1 MSCMAITRAIVVS
14 VGLTTF
20 ALVGYGGGLQIS
32 QIADQAPD
40 LTVFLSGSAFTPP
53 NQSSATSVS
62 AALGSTP
69 LTVKSSIPWNSADG
83 ISLVVALDVSAS
95 LGSEN
100 FSTIKRQLNSMLSKL
115 PSRSQV
121 ALLAIG
127 SEVRTVRPFGPI
139 SALVGGA
146 GLDTL
151 SPDSPETA
159 LYEAVLA
166 AQDLAAKA
174 GPGLPLRRAV
184 LVLTDGIDDS
194 RRGYGR
200 EEALLKISKGD
211 APVFAI
217 ALASGQVSST
227 QRDAIK
233 SLAQIARASGGAFV
247 QSTANGSGDGLN
259 TLMTQ
264 ALQAQQVILDC
275 SACPH
280 DGTVRALQIGLQQRD
295 GTVSDSRDV
304 RLLAV
309 RPPVPAASAASNPAE
324 ITILS
329 AASAAKSGGSASGNL
344 WIWSLAGMLVTCLI
358 GFAIW
363 KKSRAEPVPLIP
375 TPDPTP
381 YPPPGPDPISDI
393 IHITPATNK
402 VIDKPNNGRALT
414 LDVSGKGRVKIQ
426 VDNDFVL
433 GRSKTAELSIER
445 DGEASN
451 RHAALYLQKGI
462 LMVRDLGSSNGT
474 FLNGTCI
481 VRPEPVQDHDLILV
495 GRTEVR
501 VYLDSK

>member
-1 MSCMAITRAIVVS
+1 MSCMEIARAIVVS
-14 VGLTTF
+14 VGLTSF

-40 LTVFLSGSAFTPP
+40 LTVFLSGSAFTPQ

-69 LTVKSSIPWNSADG
+69 LTVKSSVPWDSADG
-83 ISLVVALDVSAS
+83 ISLVVAMDVSAS
-95 LGSEN
+95 IGSEN
-100 FSTIKRQLNSMLSKL
+100 FSTLKRQLNSMLSKL

-127 SEVRTVRPFGPI
+127 SDVRTVRPFGPI

-159 LYEAVLA
+159 LYEAVLV

-211 APVFAI
+211 APVFAM
-217 ALASGQVSST
+217 ALASGQVPAT

-247 QSTANGSGDGLN
+247 QSTASGSGEGLN

-295 GTVSDSRDV
+295 GTLSDSRDV

-309 RPPVPAASAASNPAE
+309 QPPVAAASAASNPAE

-329 AASAAKSGGSASGNL
+329 AASVDKSGGSASGNL
-344 WIWSLAGMLVTCLI
+344 WIWLIAGGLAICAI
-358 GFAIW
+358 GYAIL
-363 KKSRAEPVPLIP
+363 KKNRVETVLPP
-375 TPDPTP
+375 PDPTP
-381 YPPPGPDPISDI
+381 YPPPRPDPISDI
-393 IHITPATNK
+393 ILITPATNK
-402 VIDKPNNGRALT
+402 VVDKPNHGRALT

-426 VDNDFVL
+426 VDDDFVL
-433 GRSKTAELSIER
+433 GRSNTAGLSIER

-451 RHAALYLQKGI
+451 RHAALYLQKGV

-474 FLNGTCI
+474 FLNGTSI
-481 VRPEPVQDHDLILV
+481 VRPEPVQDHDLILI

-501 VYLDSK
+501 VYLDNK